1 MNKKYEFIDYDHT
14 EKYSEYTH
22 MSDSAMPFFAQST
35 LRNPLS
41 NVRFYPK
48 HNKLFNDFEENINE
62 VYKDIHGNRLSN
74 MLELDNFKLNLVVP
88 GRTDVEVG
96 QMIYLLYPNISPRDQ
111 SDKVKDNL
119 DPMYTGAYLI
129 TGIRHQIT
137 GIKHKMIMEV
147 TKDCLSGNI
156 DI

>member
-1 MNKKYEFIDYDHT
+1 
-14 EKYSEYTH
+14 
-22 MSDSAMPFFAQST
+22 
-35 LRNPLS
+35 
-41 NVRFYPK
+41 
-48 HNKLFNDFEENINE
+48 
-62 VYKDIHGNRLSN
+62 

-96 QMIYLLYPNISPRDQ
+96 QMIFLLYPNISPRDQ